1 MFDFKDKVVAV
12 TGGAG
17 GIGKCICEMFERAG
31 AIVCVI
37 DVVEND
43 YYVGNL
49 AEKEALEQE
58 FATDYQKLIEIA
70 QEKEAIEA
78 QLEEL
83 MELWE
88 EASS

>member
-1 MFDFKDKVVAV
+1 M
-12 TGGAG
+12 TL
-17 GIGKCICEMFERAG
+17 I
-31 AIVCVI
+31 
-37 DVVEND
+37 
-43 YYVGNL
+43 
-49 AEKEALEQE
+49 EKLESKIEELSSLEEE

-70 QEKEAIEA
+70 QEKESIEA